1 MSLKK
6 TSLMYSSSE
15 TGLPCFAIQWDTE
28 KLAAVKLIFGLNAAL
43 KLFD

>member
-1 MSLKK
+1 
-6 TSLMYSSSE
+6 MYSQSK
-15 TGLPCFAIQWDTE
+15 TGLPCCEIQWDTE